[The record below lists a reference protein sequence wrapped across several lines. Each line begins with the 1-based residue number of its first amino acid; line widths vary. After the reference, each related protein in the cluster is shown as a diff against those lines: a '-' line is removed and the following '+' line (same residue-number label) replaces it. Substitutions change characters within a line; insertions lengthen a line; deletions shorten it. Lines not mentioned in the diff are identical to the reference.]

1 MTKSF
6 LFCAVLL
13 AAVPCIDTAAAQ
25 SPTPTPEPPFVQP
38 PSDSRVRR
46 EQALA
51 KLFEGQR
58 YMWKLQRMQS
68 QAGRSGQRKLAKDA
82 FEASVTLDPTL
93 AEGHTALSQLA
104 VAVPPRDIEEGI
116 RQAELAVKADRQN
129 LGGHRMLA
137 RLFTAKSRLNSGTLD
152 SLFADKAR
160 AEWRE
165 VARLDVRNAEAWAF
179 LAAFAEARNNLNE
192 QIDALR
198 EWVAAF
204 SPTDVG
210 FYEGTMGGSS
220 LSPETAN
227 LKLAS
232 ALTKAGKPGEA
243 AAILSDV
250 FADDSEN
257 AEAITLLSD
266 IAGSIDP
273 ASSAAVISALQQAI
287 YANPKNVSLIDT
299 LARLQGRVGHFDEA
313 VALLKAGIATL
324 AKGEA
329 RAASTLAVSLSDLY
343 LKKDRYAET
352 AVALENALTLRSI
365 SVAGPIKEEDRDFVQ
380 YVFEKLIHVAKLA
393 NKPEAVKAYIER
405 ARKLLGKEDVF
416 ADTQLAMFLWKHGS
430 IREAL
435 SLVRGLRVG
444 RPSDISLLRME
455 ATLLVDTGQADP
467 AVELIRKSRRLRPTA
482 ETTGGET
489 VVVPPADE
497 FSDLLFISNLY
508 TRAKRGR
515 DAIETANQALSL
527 ASGTERRQI
536 AKTTLATALQTN
548 GDPAAAERILREV
561 LHEVPGNPMALNNLG
576 FFLTERGE
584 RLDEAV
590 RLITQALT
598 VDPENPSYLD
608 SLGWAYLWLGR
619 LEDAEKYL
627 TDAVRFD
634 PDSSTIREHLGDLYR
649 QKKDPEKAKAMWE
662 AALRMSADA
671 EDTDRLKKKLGR

>member
-1 MTKSF
+1 
-6 LFCAVLL
+6 
-13 AAVPCIDTAAAQ
+13 
-25 SPTPTPEPPFVQP
+25 
-38 PSDSRVRR
+38 
-46 EQALA
+46 
-51 KLFEGQR
+51 
-58 YMWKLQRMQS
+58 MQS
-68 QAGRSGQRKLAKDA
+68 QAGRTGQRKLAKDA

-93 AEGHTALSQLA
+93 AEAHTALSQLA

-129 LGGHRMLA
+129 IGGHRMLA
-137 RLFTAKSRLNSGTLD
+137 RLYTAKSRLNSGTLE
-152 SLFADKAR
+152 SPFADKAR

-165 VARLDVRNAEAWAF
+165 VARLDPRNAEAWAF

-192 QIDALR
+192 QIDALG

-232 ALTKAGKPGEA
+232 AFTKAGKPGEA

-250 FADDSEN
+250 IADDPEN

-273 ASSAAVISALQQAI
+273 ASSAAAISALQQAI

-324 AKGEA
+324 ASGEA

-343 LKKDRYAET
+343 LKKDRYADT
-352 AVALENALTLRSI
+352 AAALENALTLRSI
-365 SVAGPIKEEDRDFVQ
+365 PAAGPIKEEDREFVQ
-380 YVFEKLIHVAKLA
+380 YVFEKLIHAGKLA

-405 ARKLLGKEDVF
+405 ARKLLGKEDTF
-416 ADTQLAMFLWKHGS
+416 ADTQLAMFLWKQGS
-430 IREAL
+430 MREAL
-435 SLVRGLRVG
+435 SLIRALRVG
-444 RPSDISLLRME
+444 RPNDISLLRLE
-455 ATLLVDTGQADP
+455 ATLLVDTGQADT
-467 AVELIRKSRRLRPTA
+467 AVELIRKSKRPRPTA
-482 ETTGGET
+482 EKTGGGEA
-489 VVVPPADE
+489 VVVSPADE

-548 GDPAAAERILREV
+548 GDPAAAERVLREV

-590 RLITQALT
+590 RLITQALK

-619 LEDAEKYL
+619 LDDAEKYL

-634 PDSSTIREHLGDLYR
+634 PDSSTIREHLGDMYR

-671 EDTDRLKKKLGR
+671 EDAGRLKKKLGR